1 MRTMSGRGAT
11 KAELDRALTRLYERL
26 SSWEE
31 GIAELVGL
39 SPRQCHVVAELQR
52 SGKIRMKALAQRLGI
67 STGTLTVMADR
78 LMRAGLVRRESDP
91 EDGRAFFLCLSPKG
105 VAVAAEHVKRHE
117 ALYEGARKALGVSG
131 SKELVSILERLESVD
146 FGLGGQGE

>member
-1 MRTMSGRGAT
+1 MSGRGAA
-11 KAELDRALTRLYERL
+11 KADLDRSLTRLYERL

-39 SPRQCHVVAELQR
+39 SPRQCHAVAELHR

-78 LMRAGLVRRESDP
+78 LIKGGLVRRESDP
-91 EDGRAFFLCLSPKG
+91 EDGRAFFLSLSQKG
-105 VAVAAEHVKRHE
+105 AAIAAEHLSRHE
-117 ALYEGARKALGVSG
+117 ALYEKARKALGVSG
-131 SKELVSILERLESVD
+131 SKDLVSLLERLEGVD
-146 FGLGGQGE
+146 FGPGGRGE